1 MEALDVF
8 SNIKMK
14 KFLTV
19 SIVIIGAR
27 CVVANDI
34 PETVLGAGN
43 PGRIIR
49 YL

>member
-27 CVVANDI
+27 SVVASDI

-43 PGRIIR
+43 PAKIIR